1 MGSIMVFFFS
11 SGSSSASSHRGPR
24 PVLSDYQRAIVVATS
39 AAAPTQNPATNNSR
53 FLSSTHRA
61 ATHTTIR
68 ELRECKR
75 ARGKFNQPRAKEVA
89 VCVGRRPSVLWRP
102 RRNSAHRRRF
112 CCCLE
117 FFFYFVA
124 FFLGFLLFR
133 FCSCSEA
140 IK

>member
-1 MGSIMVFFFS
+1 MLVVPC
-11 SGSSSASSHRGPR
+11 PR

-117 FFFYFVA
+117 FFLFFISLRFFWDFCCFAFVVVRRQSSDR
-124 FFLGFLLFR
+124 LVGRDGLT
-133 FCSCSEA
+133 
-140 IK
+140 